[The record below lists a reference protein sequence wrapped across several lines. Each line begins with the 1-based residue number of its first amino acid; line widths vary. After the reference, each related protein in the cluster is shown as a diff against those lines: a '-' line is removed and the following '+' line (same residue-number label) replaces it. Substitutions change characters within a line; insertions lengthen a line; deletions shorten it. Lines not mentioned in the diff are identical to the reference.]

1 MMSVKSEYTIDKIRG
16 IYIFK
21 EKDCVFQWSPKGMR
35 STIFPIELMPAKEN
49 VIENEFY
56 QTSVKDLRAISFKKG
71 SWVSIISS
79 DNGIQFQFLEAF
91 IESLLD
97 KFLSTYSI
105 IFSNQFILS
114 DNSLFAGFIGQ
125 IEPTFQFIKDERIK
139 FVRGECRIC
148 KAEYYVCVK
157 KDLIEK
163 TTDYP
168 VALVHIHRGH
178 GMLLYIDANF
188 RVRGVERVS
197 ING

>member
-1 MMSVKSEYTIDKIRG
+1 MSLKSEYTIDKIRA

-21 EKDCVFQWSPKGMR
+21 DKDRIFQWNPKGIR

-56 QTSVKDLRAISFKKG
+56 QTSIKDMRAISFKKG
-71 SWVSIISS
+71 LYTAIISS
-79 DNGIQFQFLEAF
+79 EIAIQFQFSEAF
-91 IESLLD
+91 IEALLD
-97 KFLSTYSI
+97 KFISTYSI
-105 IFSNQFILS
+105 IFSNQFIVS
-114 DNSLFAGFIGQ
+114 DNSLYAGFIAQ
-125 IEPTFQFIKDERIK
+125 IEPTFHYIRDERIK

-148 KAEYYVCVK
+148 KTEHYVCVK

-163 TTDYP
+163 TNDYP

>member
-1 MMSVKSEYTIDKIRG
+1 MSVKSDYTIDKIRA

-21 EKDCVFQWSPKGMR
+21 EKDCVFQWNPKGLR
-35 STIFPIELMPAKEN
+35 STIFPIELLPAKEN

-56 QTSVKDLRAISFKKG
+56 QTSIKDLRAISFKKG
-71 SWVSIISS
+71 QYIAIISS
-79 DNGIQFQFLEAF
+79 DATIQFQFLEAF
-91 IESLLD
+91 IEALLE
-97 KFLSTYSI
+97 KFLSTYAM
-105 IFSNQFILS
+105 IFSNQFIVS
-114 DNSLFAGFIGQ
+114 DNSLFSGFIGQ
-125 IEPTFQFIKDERIK
+125 IEPIFQHIKDERIK
-139 FVRGECRIC
+139 FVRGDCRIC
-148 KAEYYVCVK
+148 KTEYWVCIK